1 MHSIATICCICNSG
15 NKMWRKDCA
24 MCQKMQ
30 RYVDI
35 QGKSDYTLCNDMWQ
49 GGEEK
54 LRDYLVQLRAEKG
67 LSQRDV
73 ADKLGITRQYY
84 QMIETGER
92 QKHLDLSL
100 AGGLAV
106 LLGVTILDIE
116 HYEAQIHST
125 T

>member
-1 MHSIATICCICNSG
+1 MAKRLCNVP
-15 NKMWRKDCA
+15 
-24 MCQKMQ
+24 KMQ

-35 QGKSDYTLCNDMWQ
+35 LGKSNYTLCNDMWQ

-67 LSQRDV
+67 FSQQDV